1 MGFDGIVFLIFN
13 TFHSGFKKNAIK
25 KPLKNGYPGTS
36 IWWRG
41 NRTER
46 GGKNNI
52 HIYTFKKW
60 FTNTMHGFVHQT
72 SLQVIKSR
80 PIFCLPN
87 VSSNTTHI
95 LGSAWDKESKNTQ
108 IFTLLD
114 SKAHLE
120 VNNMLLHNANS
131 SFHYLN
137 DQ

>member
-1 MGFDGIVFLIFN
+1 MALSFWFLILFILDLKKMQLKS
-13 TFHSGFKKNAIK
+13 HSKTV
-25 KPLKNGYPGTS
+25 TS

>member
-1 MGFDGIVFLIFN
+1 MALSFWFLILFILD
-13 TFHSGFKKNAIK
+13 FKKMQ
-25 KPLKNGYPGTS
+25 LKSHSKTVTS

>member
-1 MGFDGIVFLIFN
+1 MALSFWFLILFILDLKKMQLKS
-13 TFHSGFKKNAIK
+13 HSKTV
-25 KPLKNGYPGTS
+25 TS
-36 IWWRG
+36 IG
-41 NRTER
+41 NIDGKGTEPR
-46 GGKNNI
+46 EWVENNI

-87 VSSNTTHI
+87 VFSNTTHI